1 MSLVSSA
8 VCFVAAAKF
17 SPQRGDGGGPW
28 LPVPPLRSWPRAGT
42 WGPRW
47 VRGPQSRAE
56 QDELPLQTRVS
67 DVSVTPLLET
77 DPARG
82 RGNSAGVAPAF
93 ADPFGFSP
101 DS

>member
-1 MSLVSSA
+1 M
-8 VCFVAAAKF
+8 
-17 SPQRGDGGGPW
+17 
-28 LPVPPLRSWPRAGT
+28 
-42 WGPRW
+42 
-47 VRGPQSRAE
+47 RGPQSRAE